1 MHTGKLAASLL
12 VLLALVLIV
21 APAQAETTN
30 CTAITSLPAVITVQG
45 IYCFTGH
52 LNTAITTG
60 DAIDIRTNNVI
71 VDLNGFKLGGLAA
84 GPGTFANGIHASDRQ
99 NITIKNGTI
108 RGFFAGIR
116 LQAPGASQGHVVEDI
131 RADQNTYIG
140 IQVSGAGNI
149 VRNNQVVATGGTTC
163 CGADASPTGIRVI
176 GTGPRVLNNDV
187 ITVTEQGTGIARGIL
202 VGISIGA
209 LVVNNR
215 ITEADRGIEYDAS
228 TGKYRDNVT
237 FDVTTPYTGGT
248 NIGNNN

>member
-163 CGADASPTGIRVI
+163 CGANADAFGIRAF
-176 GTGPRVLNNDV
+176 GNGPRVINNDV
-187 ITVTEQGTGIARGIL
+187 IHTFKQGTGSAEAIRL
-202 VGISIGA
+202 VTVTGGLA
-209 LVVNNR
+209 VNNR
-215 ITEADRGIEYDAS
+215 ITEADRGIHYFTS